1 MVHPGILLVLG
12 LIWLL
17 FFYWLMRKIL
27 PRTFTVD
34 PSRPTPAC
42 IHRDRRDFV
51 PVRHWLVLFGHHFA
65 SIAGAGPIIG
75 PIIALELWGWLP
87 ALLWILVGVVLIG
100 GLHDFGALMLSLRHQ
115 GKTISDVTGEVLTPA
130 IRLFFLWFVWFALV
144 LVIAVFTQI
153 AGKAFAE
160 DPRIV
165 VPSLGIIP
173 LAVLLGVLM
182 RIRGLP
188 LWISTMI
195 VLGATGALL
204 ILGPDYPIRAS
215 APWWFGLLLA
225 YSVVASVLPV
235 HYLLQPR
242 DYLSAF
248 FLFGGIG
255 LLITGMIFAPNSLQ
269 LPAVQVPSKV
279 DALQPLFPFLFVT
292 VACGAVSGFHS
303 LIASGTTVRQLPSER
318 YAFRIGY
325 GGMLLEGFLALLVL
339 LAVATL
345 PSAMHRSSH
354 ILTFGDALSHLFGGA
369 LPGLRFFAI
378 LVLNLFILTTLD
390 TSVRVVRYVTSAL
403 FSIQNVWVST
413 LIPIGVAVLL
423 LVSGHSTAMW
433 QVFGSVNQMMAALA
447 LMVVG
452 TWLLQ
457 QNQKWVAVLAIGG
470 SLWMFSVTLTALVY
484 RIGSTSQLVTQLFAL
499 IVFVLGCVFVGLWVF
514 WIWKQKSLRFSF
526 RPEKDS

>member
-1 MVHPGILLVLG
+1 MHPAIIMGLG
-12 LIWLL
+12 VAWLL

-27 PRTFTVD
+27 PRAFDVD
-34 PSRPTPAC
+34 PSRLTPAC
-42 IHRDRRDFV
+42 THQDQRDFI
-51 PVRHWLVLFGHHFA
+51 PVRHWLILFGHHFA

-115 GKTISDVTGEVLTPA
+115 GKTISDVTGKVLIPA
-130 IRLFFLWFVWFALV
+130 IRLLFLWFVWFALV

-153 AGKAFAE
+153 AGKAFTE

-173 LAVLLGVLM
+173 LAVLLGILM

-188 LWISTMI
+188 LWISTI
-195 VLGATGALL
+195 VVLAATGLLLVLG
-204 ILGPDYPIRAS
+204 PEFPVRAP
-215 APWWFGLLLA
+215 AWLWFGVLLA
-225 YSVVASVLPV
+225 YSALASVLPV

-255 LLITGMIFAPNSLQ
+255 LLVAGILFAPTSLQ
-269 LPAVQVPSKV
+269 MPAFQSSTTVQ
-279 DALQPLFPFLFVT
+279 DLQPLFPFLFVT

-339 LAVATL
+339 VVVASL
-345 PSAMHRSSH
+345 PRAMHQSSH
-354 ILTFGDALSHLFGGA
+354 ILTFGDALGHLFGGT
-369 LPGLRFFAI
+369 LPGVRFFAI

-390 TSVRVVRYVTSAL
+390 TSVRVVRFVTHAL
-403 FSIQNVWVST
+403 FSVRNVWVST

-423 LVSGHSTAMW
+423 LLSGQSTAMW

-457 QNQKWVAVLAIGG
+457 QEQKWVALFAIGG

-484 RIGSTSQLVTQLFAL
+484 RIGSTAQIVTQLFAL
-499 IVFVLGCVFVGLWVF
+499 IVFILGCVFVGLWAF

-526 RPEKDS
+526 RSEKNA